1 MMCFLILQADRENY
15 IASILPPLVD
25 FQINSALLVSIFATQ
40 LPHFSTLF
48 HPSKSCRGRIQTDK
62 QGFKSPTRSEFGT
75 KRSQVQILS
84 PRPLK
89 TPKNARNKGISG
101 VLSYLGGAGCHSEI
115 WPVWVH
121 FGGIGCQNGGQNRF
135 LYCFC
140 QAIMECRRKI
150 LTCCLAGGQTVD
162 WGLSTV

>member
-1 MMCFLILQADRENY
+1 MGCVHKNVATKLQRMPSFHVRTCLAE
-15 IASILPPLVD
+15 
-25 FQINSALLVSIFATQ
+25 SAKSQTLSAFSGQ
-40 LPHFSTLF
+40 LKVLWSFSGPKGRRF
-48 HPSKSCRGRIQTDK
+48 KSCHLDHLK
-62 QGFKSPTRSEFGT
+62 
-75 KRSQVQILS
+75 
-84 PRPLK
+84 PLK
-89 TPKNARNKGISG
+89 MLENKGISG

-150 LTCCLAGGQTVD
+150 LTGCLAGGQTVD